1 MDLQLLKDA
10 GRVGRSSKRSH
21 GFWDWIFLGHWH
33 SKVTQENAT
42 ETDDKGAGVDIW
54 ILCEIMEIP
63 NKLSLYVY
71 IKGIYICIYIY
82 QSYLQIHQIVSKSPQ
97 GLFKKDSCQVFSCQ
111 HLWTSLSVVWDDQ
124 ASIAVGSNCIV
135 SNRTKSFKTFIPL
148 TKLFEAS
155 WLSTNS
161 SRAKTVWTN
170 VND

>member
-1 MDLQLLKDA
+1 MVFGIRYSLVIDTPKWPRRMPLRRMTRVQVWTFGFCVKLWRSQINDHCMYTLKEY
-10 GRVGRSSKRSH
+10 
-21 GFWDWIFLGHWH
+21 IY
-33 SKVTQENAT
+33 
-42 ETDDKGAGVDIW
+42 
-54 ILCEIMEIP
+54 ILIYIYTYIYV
-63 NKLSLYVY
+63 YVY
-71 IKGIYICIYIY
+71 IYIKTY

-135 SNRTKSFKTFIPL
+135 SNRTKSFKTLIAL
-148 TKLFEAS
+148 IKLFEAS